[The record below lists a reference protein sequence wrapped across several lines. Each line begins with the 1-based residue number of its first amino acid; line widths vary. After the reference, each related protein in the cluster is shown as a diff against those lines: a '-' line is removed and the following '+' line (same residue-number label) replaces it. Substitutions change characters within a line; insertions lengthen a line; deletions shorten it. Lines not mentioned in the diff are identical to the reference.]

1 MRAVGRRCACL
12 LVLAGASAAARAET
26 AAPGVQAAVVAT
38 PSPFAVLM
46 DQAKYWRQQGRGDLA
61 LSSLN
66 RALLL
71 DPQNADALALAAELY
86 AERGERASAEAALA
100 KLRAVRPDDPRIAS
114 VAQALRVGPIDAAAL
129 AQARDLARQGHPT
142 EAIEKYRALF
152 HGGAP
157 PDTMA
162 VEYNQVLAGTEGGW
176 DAARSGLAQFV
187 SRNPK
192 DARGQLAY
200 AELLTYRPTTRADGI
215 GRLAILANNPA
226 TAEAAGT
233 AWRQGLDWLPVDP
246 ASVPLYQAY
255 LAAHPDD
262 AGLQK
267 RLADARNPKHSP
279 ADQAGMNRERGFD
292 ALQANRLG
300 DAEAAFQAAL
310 AINAQDADALG
321 GLGLVRQRQ
330 GKDAEARDLLERAIA
345 AAPDK
350 AAQWQSALNGATVA
364 TELASAKALAR
375 SGQYAQAAEQLRAVI
390 AKGGDTTGAQAML
403 ADMQARSGDL
413 SGAETSY
420 RAVLAR
426 QPDNAVALIG
436 LAGVL
441 TKRGREAEAQTLL
454 AKAEATGH
462 GQSAGQARA
471 QQLRQQAE
479 QTTDPQAAIGLL
491 RAAMAAA
498 PSDPWVRLDLARA
511 LAKQGQAAEG
521 QALMAALTET
531 ARPSPDALH
540 AAALFA
546 METHQPDEAV
556 ALAERIPPGSRS
568 ADMTRLL
575 ADARFEQQVRR
586 VVADAAISGD
596 ARQRLLALAAAPDPT
611 GARGA
616 AIVRA
621 FASLNDPAGARQVI
635 AVALAANR
643 NPTPAARIAWAGAL
657 LAAGQDADAGRL
669 VASVD
674 TQSGLTADQ
683 RTALAGLRDGIA
695 VRTSDRLNQQGK
707 TADAYDQLAP
717 ALAQSPDDPD
727 LNLALGRLYQ
737 TARDPKQALAI
748 AEALLRRDPANLD
761 ARRAAVNAA
770 IEMGDLREADAL
782 VQAGRAASPDD
793 PHVWLMAAD
802 LARARGDNGQVLSDL
817 RTAQTLRRQQIGDD
831 QPAGGIAPAA
841 AATTDGGNPFR
852 SGDAALAPIRVAE
865 VGGVPTLPTGS
876 ALNADPMTAD
886 IARAIATA
894 QAEVAPF
901 VSMGPGYRSR
911 TGSTGLDQ
919 LNEITT
925 PIVASVSPGGYGRLT
940 VTATPTY
947 LSNGTLGGSTAD
959 LQQFGTLALGGPAP
973 GNQHAEGVALSLAY
987 KYRWMA
993 ADVGTTPLGFR
1004 VQNVVGGLELS
1015 PELADGVRLRTTV
1028 ERRPVTDSLLS
1039 YAGTVDTGT
1048 GQTFGGVVRNRGHAQ
1063 LELSAGLANF
1073 YAGGGYSQLTGQ
1085 NVETNT
1091 ETEIGAGGS
1100 YPIYRSGPNE
1110 LRAGLDLVYFTYAKN
1125 LDHFTL
1131 GQGGY
1136 FSPQSYFAALIPLT
1150 FTQRLDSL
1158 TWSVGGSVGAQ
1169 SYNENSSPVF
1179 PNNASLQAR
1188 LDSLAAGNATIATAY
1203 PGTTASGVVGG
1214 AHGSVEYEV
1223 TPSLRIG
1230 GLLDYQHAGNW
1241 SETQA
1246 RVYAR
1251 YIFNATQ

>member
-1 MRAVGRRCACL
+1 VL
-12 LVLAGASAAARAET
+12 LLALTAPGAARAET
-26 AAPGVQAAVVAT
+26 TAPPVQAVAQ
-38 PSPFAVLM
+38 PAAAASPIAVLM
-46 DQAKYWRQQGRGDLA
+46 DQAAYWRQQGRGDLA
-61 LSSLN
+61 LAALN

-71 DPQNADALALAAELY
+71 DPTNVDALAQAAELN
-86 AERGERASAEAALA
+86 AERGERAMAESDLA
-100 KLRAVRPDDPRIAS
+100 KLRAAHPDDPRIAS
-114 VAQALRVGPIDAAAL
+114 VTQALRVGPIDPAAL
-129 AQARDLARQGHPT
+129 AQARDLARQGHNA
-142 EAIEKYRALF
+142 EAIDRYRTLF

-176 DAARSGLAQFV
+176 DAARAGLARFV
-187 SRNPK
+187 SQHPQ

-200 AELLTYRPTTRADGI
+200 AELLTYRPATRADGI
-215 GRLAILANNPA
+215 GRLAILANNKA
-226 TAEAAGT
+226 TADAART
-233 AWRQGLDWLPVDP
+233 AWRQALDWLPLDP
-246 ASVPLYQAY
+246 ASIPLYQAY

-262 AGLQK
+262 AGLEK
-267 RLADARNPKHSP
+267 RLADARNPKRTP
-279 ADQAGMNRERGFD
+279 GDQAGQDRERGFD

-350 AAQWQSALNGATVA
+350 AAQWQSALNGATTA
-364 TELASAKALAR
+364 TEYASAKALAR
-375 SGQYAQAAEQLRAVI
+375 SGQYAQAAAQLRAVI
-390 AKGGDTTGAQAML
+390 AKGGDVTGAQQML
-403 ADMQARSGDL
+403 ADMQARGGDL
-413 SGAETSY
+413 AGAEASY

-426 QPDNAVALIG
+426 QPDNAAALIG
-436 LAGVL
+436 LANVL
-441 TKRGREAEAQTLL
+441 TKRGRDSEAQALL

-462 GQSAGQARA
+462 GQAAGQARA

-511 LAKQGQAAEG
+511 LARQGQAAEG
-521 QALMAALTET
+521 QALMAGLTDT
-531 ARPSPDALH
+531 ARPSADALH

-546 METHQPDEAV
+546 MENHQPEEAA
-556 ALAERIPPGSRS
+556 ALAERIPAGSRG

-621 FASLNDPAGARQVI
+621 FASLNDPAGARQAI

-669 VASVD
+669 IAVVD
-674 TQSGLTADQ
+674 LQGGLTAEQ
-683 RTALAGLRDGIA
+683 RAALTSLRDGIA
-695 VRTSDRLNQQGK
+695 VQTSDRLNQEGK
-707 TADAYDQLAP
+707 TAEAYDQLAP
-717 ALAQSPDDPD
+717 ALARSPDDPD

-737 TARDPKQALAI
+737 TARDPRQALAI
-748 AEALLRRDPANLD
+748 AEALLRRDPGNLD
-761 ARRAAVNAA
+761 ARRAAVDAA
-770 IEMGDLREADAL
+770 IEMGDLREAAAL
-782 VQAGRAASPDD
+782 VQDGRAASPDD
-793 PHVWLMAAD
+793 PRVWIMSAD

-831 QPAGGIAPAA
+831 QPAGLAPAA
-841 AATTDGGNPFR
+841 LGPTGGGNPFR
-852 SGDAALAPIRVAE
+852 SGEGPPPPPLRIAE
-865 VGGVPTLPTGS
+865 VGGVPTLPAGG
-876 ALNADPMTAD
+876 AFNPDPMSAD
-886 IARAIATA
+886 IARAIAAA

-901 VSMGPGYRSR
+901 VSLGPGYRAR

-919 LNEITT
+919 LNEVSSTMA
-925 PIVASVSPGGYGRLT
+925 ASVSPGGYGRLT

-947 LSNGTLGGSTAD
+947 LTNGTLGGSTAD
-959 LQQFGTLALGGPAP
+959 RQQFGTLVFGGPAP
-973 GNQHAEGVALSLAY
+973 GNQHAEGVGLSAAY
-987 KYRWMA
+987 RYRWMA
-993 ADVGTTPLGFR
+993 ADVGSTPLGFR
-1004 VQNVVGGLELS
+1004 VQNVIGGVELS
-1015 PELADGVRLRTTV
+1015 PELADGLRLRSSF

-1048 GQTFGGVVRNRGHAQ
+1048 GQTFGGVVRNRGHGQ
-1063 LELSAGLANF
+1063 LELSVGLANF
-1073 YAGGGYSQLTGQ
+1073 YAGGGYSQLTGH

-1091 ETEIGAGGS
+1091 ETELGAGGS

-1110 LRAGLDLVYFTYAKN
+1110 LRAGLDLVYFTYAHN

-1136 FSPQSYFAALIPLT
+1136 FSPQSYFAALIPLS
-1150 FTQRLDSL
+1150 FTQRTENL
-1158 TWSVGGSVGAQ
+1158 TWSIGGSVGAQ
-1169 SYNENSSPVF
+1169 SYTENSSPVF
-1179 PNNASLQAR
+1179 PNNAGLQAR
-1188 LDSLAAGNATIATAY
+1188 LNSLAAGNATIVTAF
-1203 PGTTASGVVGG
+1203 PGSTASGVVGG
-1214 AHGSVEYEV
+1214 GHGSIEYRV
-1223 TPSLRIG
+1223 SPSLRIG
-1230 GLLDYQHAGNW
+1230 GLVDYQHAGNW
-1241 SETQA
+1241 SETMA
-1246 RVYAR
+1246 SVYAR
-1251 YIFNATQ
+1251 YIFNPTP